1 MSQYQLV
8 NQSINLNGQMYKCP
22 IPFFCGGEGVAGP
35 PPPLGIDADASE
47 LLEASNIYSDSVES
61 EYIFETYV

>member
-47 LLEASNIYSDSVES
+47 LLEYYSVES
-61 EYIFETYV
+61 EYIFETDV